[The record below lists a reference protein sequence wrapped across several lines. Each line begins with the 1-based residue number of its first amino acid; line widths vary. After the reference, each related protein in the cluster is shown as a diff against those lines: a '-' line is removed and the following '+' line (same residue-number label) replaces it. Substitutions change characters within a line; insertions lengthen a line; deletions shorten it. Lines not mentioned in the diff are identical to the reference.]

1 MEAGL
6 NIMRPI
12 AARHGAAATSQ
23 RLASAVA
30 IELLQA
36 GGSAVDAAL
45 GANAMLSLIEPH
57 MCGPGGDLFALVWEP
72 DTRSLHG
79 LNASGRAPRGQSLA
93 DLRTRLAGQSS
104 IPIHGVHSATVP
116 GAVRGWQAL
125 HERFGRLS
133 LAQIYAPVIAHA
145 RFVELEDLFARIQ
158 PSLLLRI
165 FMQAQ
170 EGKHRPPAL
179 TAVPVSYTHLP
190 S

>member
-6 NIMRPI
+6 NSIAPV

-23 RLASAVA
+23 RLASTVA

-72 DTRSLHG
+72 SSRSLHG
-79 LNASGRAPRGQSLA
+79 LNASGCAPRGQSLA
-93 DLRTRLAGQSS
+93 ALRTRVGDTST
-104 IPIHGVHSATVP
+104 IPIHGVHSMTVP

-133 LAQIYAPVIAHA
+133 LERIYAPVIAHA
-145 RFVELEDLFARIQ
+145 SSGVEI
-158 PSLLLRI
+158 
-165 FMQAQ
+165 
-170 EGKHRPPAL
+170 GPA
-179 TAVPVSYTHLP
+179 TATWWGHVDGRRGIALGRAG
-190 S
+190 